1 MIPCVDLQCPLMYA
15 VVVIS
20 VHAKRCRFA
29 DGKCFGYRAKFP
41 CTNYNGG
48 SHMFAVDKFG
58 FMMQCKSAC
67 HQLDVGKLQFY
78 FRSSNNKLNSLNE
91 RFSLAIMCMNIRYLM
106 M

>member
-67 HQLDVGKLQFY
+67 HQLDVV
-78 FRSSNNKLNSLNE
+78 NCNSILGHQTMNLIL
-91 RFSLAIMCMNIRYLM
+91 SLRDSVGPLCV
-106 M
+106 